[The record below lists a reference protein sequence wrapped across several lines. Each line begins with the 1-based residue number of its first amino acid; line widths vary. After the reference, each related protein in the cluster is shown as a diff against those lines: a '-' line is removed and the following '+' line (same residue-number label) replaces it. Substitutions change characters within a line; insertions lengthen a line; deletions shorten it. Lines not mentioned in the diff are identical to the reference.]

1 MANIRFKKF
10 YVRPAF
16 PDNLNPLLE
25 LASNIWTTWDT
36 SAYRLFLR
44 IDPKLFREENHNPTS
59 IIRNISEN
67 RIRELSNSAGFVKE
81 LETVYRK
88 FKEYLSFEGQ
98 YMKEY
103 EKKLNVSEDFK
114 IAYFSMEYGLHESL
128 PIYSGGLGILS
139 GDHLKGASDLGLPL
153 YGFGLLYKLGYFN
166 QRINLEGMQEEIYE
180 VNNWY
185 TKPVH
190 KLLNEDGSEMIFKI
204 LLGNETCYI
213 QPWCINVGKI
223 PLYLM
228 DTNLILNKDKFR
240 HITDYLY
247 VTDREMRLLQ
257 ELVIA
262 YGSAELMK
270 QLKIVPTI
278 YHLNEGHSAFLIL
291 KRLEDLINEHKYS
304 YEEAVELIHS
314 STVFTTHTPVPAG
327 NERFSNDLVE
337 PYLKDHCQA
346 FGKSFNEIKQLAA
359 EQDRENQFSLSVLAI
374 RFSNYINGVSKLHS
388 EVSKE
393 MWSSIYPGVTKQEM
407 PIHGITNGVH
417 IQTWLGPQL
426 VELFDRYVG
435 TGYQHLAE
443 EKSVWENVYSIPDTE
458 IWEAHMQRKQQLI
471 SYINK
476 RLEKSLIYKNDLKLF
491 HQGRSLVLD
500 ASHLLIGFARRFAP
514 YKRANLILRNPERLL
529 KLLNHPTHPV
539 QFVFA
544 GKAHPADDKGKEL
557 IKKIIEFAR
566 EHDVQDKFIFL
577 EDYNIDLARH
587 LVQGVDVWLNNPI
600 KPLEASGTSGMKA
613 GMNGVLNLS
622 VLDGWWPECYD
633 GENGWALEA
642 GENIQDQELRDRME
656 AEELYYML
664 ENEIAPLYYTRNKNG
679 YPSVWISKMINSIY
693 SVGRG
698 FNMHRMLREYVNDF
712 YLPGSLY
719 SKILNQDNQKCL
731 LELVAL
737 KDTLTKSWNDV
748 RISDLKLDLHEN
760 AIVLSGQK
768 IPVTATAFLNG
779 LDDDLLECEIYYKY
793 DDKFAI
799 ASLRKTR
806 TEGEFTI
813 FEGNIKIIGSGI
825 QYFNARLKPRPYLF
839 RDFPHL
845 VKWYY

>member
-1 MANIRFKKF
+1 MDNIRFKKF
-10 YVRPAF
+10 YVRPNF
-16 PDNLNPLLE
+16 PDNLKPLLE
-25 LASNIWTTWDT
+25 LADNLWSTWDT

-44 IDPKLFREENHNPTS
+44 IDPSLFRRENHNPVS
-59 IIRNISEN
+59 IIRNISEK
-67 RIRELSNSAGFVKE
+67 RIRELSDSPGFVKE

-88 FKEYLSFEGQ
+88 FKEYLSFEGH

-103 EKKLNVSEDFK
+103 EKKLNVTEDFK
-114 IAYFSMEYGLHESL
+114 IAYFSMEYGLHECL
-128 PIYSGGLGILS
+128 PIYSGGLGVLS
-139 GDHLKGASDLGLPL
+139 GDHLKGASDLGLPF

-166 QRINLEGMQEEIYE
+166 QRINLDGMQEEVYE
-180 VNNWY
+180 ENNWY

-190 KLLNEDGSEMIFKI
+190 KLTNDDGSDMIFKI
-204 LLGNETCYI
+204 KLGNEDCYI
-213 QPWCINVGKI
+213 QPWCINVGKV

-247 VTDREMRLLQ
+247 VADREMRLLQ

-262 YGSAELMK
+262 YGSMELIK
-270 QLKIVPTI
+270 KLNLNPTI
-278 YHLNEGHSAFLIL
+278 FHLNEGHSAFLIL
-291 KRLEDLINEHKYS
+291 KRMEDLINDQHYS

-327 NERFSNDLVE
+327 NERYSNDLVE
-337 PYLKDHCQA
+337 PYLKDRCLA
-346 FGKSFNEIKQLAA
+346 FGKSFNEIKELAA
-359 EQDRENQFSLSVLAI
+359 EKDMNNQFSMSVLAI

-393 MWSSIYPGVTKQEM
+393 MWHSIYPGVCKQEM

-426 VELFDRYVG
+426 VGLFDRYIG
-435 TGYQHLAE
+435 TGYQHIAE
-443 EKSVWENVYSIPDTE
+443 EKSVWENVLSIPETE

-476 RLEKSLIYKNDLKLF
+476 RLEKSLVYKSDLKLF
-491 HQGRSLVLD
+491 HKGGSLVLD
-500 ASHLLIGFARRFAP
+500 SSHLMIGFARRFAP
-514 YKRANLILRNPERLL
+514 YKRANLILRYPERLL
-529 KLLNHPTHPV
+529 KLLKHPTHPV

-566 EHDVQDKFIFL
+566 EHDVQDKFVFI
-577 EDYNIDLARH
+577 EDYNIDVARH

-633 GENGWALEA
+633 GQNGWSIEA
-642 GENIQDQELRDRME
+642 DGNIVDQELRDRLE
-656 AEELYYML
+656 AEELFYKL

-679 YPSVWISKMINSIY
+679 YPSAWISMMINSIY
-693 SVGRG
+693 TVGRD

-719 SKILNQDNQKCL
+719 SKILSQDKQKCL
-731 LELVAL
+731 KELVNL
-737 KDTLTKSWNDV
+737 KSILKEKWHDV

-760 AIVLSGQK
+760 SIVLSGQK
-768 IPVTATAFLNG
+768 IPVTATTYLNG
-779 LDDDLLECEIYYKY
+779 IDDDLLECEIYYKY
-793 DDKFAI
+793 DDKFST
-799 ASLRKTR
+799 ASLHKTK
-806 TEGEFTI
+806 TEGDATI
-813 FEGNIKIIGSGI
+813 FEGKIKIVSSGI
-825 QYFNARLKPRPYLF
+825 QYFNARIKPRPYLF
-839 RDFPHL
+839 RDFLNL